1 MKHFFR
7 IFLSLILISQSCFG
21 QDTTALINSNWTNL
35 KTRLQRRTD
44 IISNLTT
51 VLSRSK
57 KNDKVE
63 LQNLKTYSIDLFNH
77 ADTLTFKDSLSISL
91 ANTKNNKLTQ
101 AISRTLVTL
110 ENDMKFK
117 NKNEVSRLLM
127 QLEGCENQI
136 ALARLEYN
144 EACKEYQRPCLYFG
158 NDKVD
163 KATEVK
169 F

>member
-57 KNDKVE
+57 KIDKVE

-77 ADTLTFKDSLSISL
+77 VDTLTFKDSLSISL

-136 ALARLEYN
+136 ALARLDYN

-163 KATEVK
+163 KAPEVK

>member
-7 IFLSLILISQSCFG
+7 FFVSLILISQSCFG
-21 QDTTALINSNWTNL
+21 QDTTTLINSNWTHL
-35 KTRLQRRTD
+35 KTQLQRRTD
-44 IISNLTT
+44 IIFNLTT
-51 VLSRSK
+51 VLSKSK
-57 KNDKVE
+57 KVDKVE
-63 LQNLKTYSIDLFNH
+63 LKNLKTYSIDLFNH
-77 ADTLTFKDSLSISL
+77 VDTLTFKDSLSISL
-91 ANTKNNKLTQ
+91 ANTKNNRLTQ

-144 EACKEYQRPCLYFG
+144 EACKKYQRPHLYFG

-163 KATEVK
+163 KAPEVK

>member
-7 IFLSLILISQSCFG
+7 IFLSFILISQSCFG

-44 IISNLTT
+44 IIFNLTT
-51 VLSRSK
+51 VLSKSK
-57 KNDKVE
+57 KVDKVE
-63 LQNLKTYSIDLFNH
+63 LKNLKTYSIDLFNH
-77 ADTLTFKDSLSISL
+77 VDTLTFKDSLSISL
-91 ANTKNNKLTQ
+91 ANTKNNRLTQ

-117 NKNEVSRLLM
+117 NKNEVSTLLM
-127 QLEGCENQI
+127 QLEDCENQI
-136 ALARLEYN
+136 ALARLQYN
-144 EACKEYQRPCLYFG
+144 ETCKKYERAYLYFDD
-158 NDKVD
+158 NKVD
-163 KATEVK
+163 NAPEVK

>member
-57 KNDKVE
+57 KIDKVE

-77 ADTLTFKDSLSISL
+77 VDTLTFKDSLSISL
-91 ANTKNNKLTQ
+91 INTKNNKLTQ

-144 EACKEYQRPCLYFG
+144 EACKEYQRPYLYFG

-163 KATEVK
+163 KAPEVK